1 MGRKKSLRTMFGKWL
16 SVLLATALLVGNV
29 MGLTVHAK
37 KNPQIQKF
45 NVALVLDGSGSLV
58 SNSNG
63 TDNDG
68 LRYEAIQLFLAL
80 LSDQGNEVSAIV
92 FDDDSENYLLN
103 TDVEQVSGKEEKL
116 DLSQKIKDAGT
127 GGDTDIGSALLTA
140 VERLEAVNNDNESI
154 IILFS
159 DGRTDLGG
167 DEKAYEQSLVN
178 KDKAITKAQEDDIPI
193 YSICLAASSVADPEE
208 LQEISVRT
216 NGSSVTIDSP
226 DKISQAFEQ
235 FYRLIF
241 ATSTTEA
248 ENAKFPES
256 GILNEKIE
264 IPSYGAEEINVILNS
279 KSPDDVHVQAQ
290 APSKAYTEKD
300 LDANTIVAGNY
311 KVVKVVRPEKGT
323 WEFQIQGAPGNEV
336 VLNVLYNVDVSAQLS
351 TQGDVADL
359 NSGDA
364 LTLQAS
370 LYKDENKIQDAA
382 GISEYTG
389 TLEITDLST
398 GKVVKSLPMEADA
411 DGFTCELEAL
421 PEGSYSFQAVLSCE
435 GITVKTNVITAGWDN
450 KAPGF
455 ANESKNKIKDGVKII
470 KKIVTPLTGR
480 KYKATLSNFFADDQS
495 DGLTYSIVN
504 SQLVDGTVQLEGDK
518 LTVNTAKSRSGDL
531 VVRATD
537 NQGAYRDLTL
547 RFKVTNL
554 TLAVFLLILAGI
566 VIAAVLSFLGW
577 RANRPLFNGQM
588 IVSSAAPGSA
598 ALPRG
603 SFRGKL
609 SLQKFPVPGCGFDVK
624 KCYFQTCRGGRLE
637 FHAPGS
643 FYINGIPYT
652 KKCTLMPGQTVIYSD
667 ENQTSG
673 IRVQIKMNY

>member
-29 MGLTVHAK
+29 MGLTVHAE
-37 KNPQIQKF
+37 KNPQVQKF

-68 LRYEAIQLFLAL
+68 LRYEAVQLFLAL

-116 DLSQKIKDAGT
+116 DLSQKIKNAGT

-208 LQEISVRT
+208 LQEISERT

-279 KSPDDVHVQAQ
+279 KSPDDVHVQAH

-311 KVVKVVRPEKGT
+311 KVVKVVKPEKGT
-323 WEFQIQGAPGNEV
+323 WEFQIQGVPGNEV

-370 LYKDENKIQDAA
+370 LYKDGNKIQDAA

-435 GITVKTNVITAGWDN
+435 GITVKTNVITASWDN

-495 DGLTYSIVN
+495 DGLAYSIVN

-643 FYINGIPYT
+643 FYINGIAYT

>member
-208 LQEISVRT
+208 LQEISERT

-279 KSPDDVHVQAQ
+279 KSPDDVYVQAQ

-311 KVVKVVRPEKGT
+311 KVVKVVKPEKGT
-323 WEFQIQGAPGNEV
+323 WEFQIQGVPGNEV

>member
-208 LQEISVRT
+208 LQEISERT

-311 KVVKVVRPEKGT
+311 KVVKVVKPEKGT
-323 WEFQIQGAPGNEV
+323 WEFQIQGVPGNEV

-455 ANESKNKIKDGVKII
+455 ANESKNKIKDCLLY
-470 KKIVTPLTGR
+470 TSP
-480 KYKATLSNFFADDQS
+480 SP
-495 DGLTYSIVN
+495 
-504 SQLVDGTVQLEGDK
+504 
-518 LTVNTAKSRSGDL
+518 
-531 VVRATD
+531 
-537 NQGAYRDLTL
+537 RDC
-547 RFKVTNL
+547 
-554 TLAVFLLILAGI
+554 
-566 VIAAVLSFLGW
+566 S
-577 RANRPLFNGQM
+577 
-588 IVSSAAPGSA
+588 
-598 ALPRG
+598 
-603 SFRGKL
+603 
-609 SLQKFPVPGCGFDVK
+609 
-624 KCYFQTCRGGRLE
+624 
-637 FHAPGS
+637 
-643 FYINGIPYT
+643 
-652 KKCTLMPGQTVIYSD
+652 
-667 ENQTSG
+667 
-673 IRVQIKMNY
+673 

>member
-208 LQEISVRT
+208 LQEISERT

-290 APSKAYTEKD
+290 APSKDYTEKD

-311 KVVKVVRPEKGT
+311 KVVKAVKPEKGT
-323 WEFQIQGAPGNEV
+323 WEFQIQGVPGNEV

>member
-1 MGRKKSLRTMFGKWL
+1 
-16 SVLLATALLVGNV
+16 
-29 MGLTVHAK
+29 
-37 KNPQIQKF
+37 
-45 NVALVLDGSGSLV
+45 
-58 SNSNG
+58 
-63 TDNDG
+63 
-68 LRYEAIQLFLAL
+68 
-80 LSDQGNEVSAIV
+80 
-92 FDDDSENYLLN
+92 
-103 TDVEQVSGKEEKL
+103 
-116 DLSQKIKDAGT
+116 
-127 GGDTDIGSALLTA
+127 
-140 VERLEAVNNDNESI
+140 
-154 IILFS
+154 
-159 DGRTDLGG
+159 
-167 DEKAYEQSLVN
+167 
-178 KDKAITKAQEDDIPI
+178 
-193 YSICLAASSVADPEE
+193 
-208 LQEISVRT
+208 
-216 NGSSVTIDSP
+216 
-226 DKISQAFEQ
+226 
-235 FYRLIF
+235 
-241 ATSTTEA
+241 
-248 ENAKFPES
+248 
-256 GILNEKIE
+256 
-264 IPSYGAEEINVILNS
+264 
-279 KSPDDVHVQAQ
+279 
-290 APSKAYTEKD
+290 
-300 LDANTIVAGNY
+300 
-311 KVVKVVRPEKGT
+311 
-323 WEFQIQGAPGNEV
+323 
-336 VLNVLYNVDVSAQLS
+336 
-351 TQGDVADL
+351 
-359 NSGDA
+359 
-364 LTLQAS
+364 
-370 LYKDENKIQDAA
+370 
-382 GISEYTG
+382 
-389 TLEITDLST
+389 
-398 GKVVKSLPMEADA
+398 MEADA

>member
-1 MGRKKSLRTMFGKWL
+1 MFGKWL

-29 MGLTVHAK
+29 MGLTVHAE
-37 KNPQIQKF
+37 KNPQVQKF

-68 LRYEAIQLFLAL
+68 LRYEAVQLFLAL

-116 DLSQKIKDAGT
+116 DLSQKIKNAGT

-208 LQEISVRT
+208 LQEISERT

-279 KSPDDVHVQAQ
+279 KSPDDVHVQAH

-311 KVVKVVRPEKGT
+311 KVVKVVKPEKGT
-323 WEFQIQGAPGNEV
+323 WEFQIQGVPGNEV

-370 LYKDENKIQDAA
+370 LYKDGNKIQDAA

-435 GITVKTNVITAGWDN
+435 GITVKTNVITASWDN

-495 DGLTYSIVN
+495 DGLAYSIVN

-643 FYINGIPYT
+643 FYINGIAYT